1 MALAFLRTEKNFRR
15 IVGYRDLQTL
25 VLQCYKLASLAES
38 ARCAEPGEL
47 TEMERHMQQTAKTL
61 TEIIMSQSDFSFV
74 TL

>member
-1 MALAFLRTEKNFRR
+1 LRWRGLLAGGVAPAFGGSL
-15 IVGYRDLQTL
+15 I
-25 VLQCYKLASLAES
+25 LQCYKLSSLAES